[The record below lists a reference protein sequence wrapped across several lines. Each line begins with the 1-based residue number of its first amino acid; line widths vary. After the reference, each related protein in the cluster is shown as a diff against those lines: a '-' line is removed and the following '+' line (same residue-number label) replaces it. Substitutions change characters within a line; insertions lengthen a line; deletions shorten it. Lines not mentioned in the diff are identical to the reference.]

1 MTYLNTMDEARD
13 TLIYHEQTEMKA
25 NVKVRG
31 GGWIYGVVSDVTPE
45 TFRLDGDLY
54 DIEDAEQIL
63 Y

>member
-1 MTYLNTMDEARD
+1 MTYLNMMDEARD
-13 TLIYHEQTEMKA
+13 TLIYHEQTEMQA

-31 GGWIYGVVSDVTPE
+31 GGWIYGTITEVTMD
-45 TFRLDGDLY
+45 TFQLDGDLY

>member
-1 MTYLNTMDEARD
+1 MMDEARD
-13 TLIYHEQTEMKA
+13 TLIYHEQTEMQA

-31 GGWIYGVVSDVTPE
+31 GGWIYGTITEVTMD

-54 DIEDAEQIL
+54 NIEDAEQIL

>member
-1 MTYLNTMDEARD
+1 MTYLNAVDETRD
-13 TLIYHEQTEMKA
+13 ALIFHEQTEMQA

-31 GGWIYGVVSDVTPE
+31 GGWIYGTITGVTE
-45 TFRLDGDLY
+45 DTFRLDGDLY

>member
-1 MTYLNTMDEARD
+1 MTYLNMMDEARD
-13 TLIYHEQTEMKA
+13 TLIYHEQTEMQA

-31 GGWIYGVVSDVTPE
+31 GGWIYGTITEVTMD
-45 TFRLDGDLY
+45 TFRLDGDFY